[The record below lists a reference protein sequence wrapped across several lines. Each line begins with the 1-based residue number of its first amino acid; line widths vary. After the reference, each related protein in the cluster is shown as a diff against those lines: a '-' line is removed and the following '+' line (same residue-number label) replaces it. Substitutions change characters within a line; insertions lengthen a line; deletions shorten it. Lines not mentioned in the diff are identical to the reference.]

1 MHEFSLAQAL
11 LEEVE
16 RVRSE
21 HGGRLRSFRVEVGEL
36 AGVEPDL
43 LASAVELLL
52 ADGPDEEVSMTL
64 DRVPV
69 EVRCGDCDATFV
81 VRRFHFVC
89 PTCGGGRLT
98 VLRGEGLVLRDVTL
112 EAEEGGVTP

>member
-16 RVRSE
+16 RVRRE
-21 HGGRLRSFRVEVGEL
+21 HGGRLVRFRVEVGEL

-43 LASAVELLL
+43 LASAVEMLL
-52 ADGPDEEVSMTL
+52 ADGPDEGATMTL

-69 EVRCGDCDATFV
+69 EARCGDCGVSFV
-81 VRRFHFVC
+81 ARRFHFVC
-89 PTCGGGRLT
+89 PSCGSGRLD

-112 EAEEGGVTP
+112 EGEEGEMKP